1 MTQKEINFI
10 PHTPSVLKQIFSQ
23 RGISPNKRFGQ
34 NFLIDQNTLLSI
46 PNIAEL
52 NENDVVLEIGTGTGG
67 LTRLLADRSRH
78 VFTVEVDRKLF
89 EMASDILKLYKNV
102 TIINADILKTK
113 HELNPDIPSKML
125 NWLREHD
132 QSHIKVVSNL
142 PYNISTPVI
151 INLLEGNLP
160 IKLMVLMLQ
169 KEITERMAA
178 MPGTRE
184 YGILSIITQLFSEV
198 KVVKTLSPGV
208 FWPRPE
214 VYSALVKIS
223 VNKEKYEGRITDY
236 SFFKIIIHA
245 IFTSRRKTL
254 LNSLEQVKLHNMS
267 RERMKRVIEGMQL
280 DERVRGET
288 LSLDQL
294 INFSE
299 SVSNLSKQDIS
310 VVGFQHTP
318 DPS

>member
-1 MTQKEINFI
+1 MSQKEINFI
-10 PHTPSVLKQIFSQ
+10 PHTPAVLKQIFSQ

-52 NENDVVLEIGTGTGG
+52 TDDDVVLEIGTGTGG

-89 EMASDILKLYKNV
+89 EMASGILKLYKNV
-102 TIINADILKTK
+102 TLINADILKTK

-184 YGILSIITQLFSEV
+184 YGILSIITQLFSKVEV
-198 KVVKTLSPGV
+198 FKTLSPQV

-223 VNKEKYEGRITDY
+223 VNKEKYTGRITDY
-236 SFFKIIIHA
+236 PFFKKIIHA

-254 LNSLEQVKLHNMS
+254 LNSLEQVKLPNMS
-267 RERMKRVIEGMQL
+267 RERMKGVIEGMQL
-280 DERVRGET
+280 DERVRGEI

-294 INFSE
+294 INLSE
-299 SVSNLSKQDIS
+299 SVINLSKQDIS
-310 VVGFQHTP
+310 V
-318 DPS
+318 

>member
-1 MTQKEINFI
+1 MPQKEINFI
-10 PHTPSVLKQIFSQ
+10 PHTPAVLKQIFSQ

-46 PNIAEL
+46 PDIAEL
-52 NENDVVLEIGTGTGG
+52 KEDDVVLEIGTGTGG
-67 LTRLLADRSRH
+67 LTRLLAERSRH

-89 EMASDILKLYKNV
+89 EMATDILKLYKNV
-102 TIINADILKTK
+102 TLVNADILKTK

-125 NWLREHD
+125 NWLKEHD

-160 IKLMVLMLQ
+160 IKLMALMLQ

-198 KVVKTLSPGV
+198 EVVKTLSPQV
-208 FWPRPE
+208 FWPRPK
-214 VYSALVKIS
+214 VNSALVKVS
-223 VNKEKYEGRITDY
+223 VHKERYTGRIMDY
-236 SFFKIIIHA
+236 PFLKKSFTPYLHHGVRPCS
-245 IFTSRRKTL
+245 TVW
-254 LNSLEQVKLHNMS
+254 NS
-267 RERMKRVIEGMQL
+267 
-280 DERVRGET
+280 
-288 LSLDQL
+288 
-294 INFSE
+294 
-299 SVSNLSKQDIS
+299 
-310 VVGFQHTP
+310 
-318 DPS
+318 

>member
-34 NFLIDQNTLLSI
+34 NFRIDQNTLLSI

-223 VNKEKYEGRITDY
+223 VNKEKYTGRITDY
-236 SFFKIIIHA
+236 PFFKKIIHA

-254 LNSLEQVKLHNMS
+254 LNSLEQLKLPNMS
-267 RERMKRVIEGMQL
+267 RERMKRIIEGMQL
-280 DERVRGET
+280 DERVRGEI
-288 LSLDQL
+288 LRLDQL
-294 INFSE
+294 INLSE

-310 VVGFQHTP
+310 K
-318 DPS
+318 

>member
-1 MTQKEINFI
+1 MPQKEINFI
-10 PHTPSVLKQIFSQ
+10 PHTPAVLKWIFSQ

-34 NFLIDQNTLLSI
+34 NFLIDQNTLLKI
-46 PNIAEL
+46 PDIAEL

-67 LTRLLADRSRH
+67 LTRLLAEISRH

-89 EMASDILKLYKNV
+89 EIATDILKLYKNV
-102 TIINADILKTK
+102 TLVNADVLKTK

-125 NWLREHD
+125 NWLKEHE

-169 KEITERMAA
+169 KEITERMTAI
-178 MPGTRE
+178 PGTKE

-198 KVVKTLSPGV
+198 AVVKTLPPEV

-214 VYSALVKIS
+214 VYSSLVKIS
-223 VNKEKYEGRITDY
+223 VNKERYADRITDY
-236 SFFKIIIHA
+236 HLFKKIIHA

-254 LNSLEQVKLHNMS
+254 RNSLEQLKLPNIS
-267 RERMKRVIEGMQL
+267 REHLKRIIENMQL

-288 LSLDQL
+288 LNLDQL
-294 INFSE
+294 IHLSE
-299 SVSNLSKQDIS
+299 AIVNRITIL
-310 VVGFQHTP
+310 
-318 DPS
+318 

>member
-1 MTQKEINFI
+1 MPQKEIKFI
-10 PHTPSVLKQIFSQ
+10 PHTPAVLKQIFSQ

-46 PNIAEL
+46 PDIAEL
-52 NENDVVLEIGTGTGG
+52 TDDDVVLEIGTGTGG
-67 LTRLLADRSRH
+67 LTRLLADKSRH
-78 VFTVEVDRKLF
+78 VFTVEVDKKLF

-102 TIINADILKTK
+102 TIINADILRTK
-113 HELNPDIPSKML
+113 HELNPDIPSIIH

-198 KVVKTLSPGV
+198 EVVKTLSPQV
-208 FWPRPE
+208 FWPRPD
-214 VYSALVKIS
+214 VYSALVKI
-223 VNKEKYEGRITDY
+223 VVDKGKYAGKVTDY
-236 SFFKIIIHA
+236 PFFRKILYA

-254 LNSLEQVKLHNMS
+254 LNSLEQLKLPNVT
-267 RERMKRVIEGMQL
+267 REQLRKIIKSMQL
-280 DERVRGET
+280 DERVRGEI

-294 INFSE
+294 VNLSE
-299 SVSNLSKQDIS
+299 AVGNLSKQDIS
-310 VVGFQHTP
+310 E
-318 DPS
+318 

>member
-1 MTQKEINFI
+1 MSQKEIKFI
-10 PHTPSVLKQIFSQ
+10 PHPPAILKQIFSQ

-67 LTRLLADRSRH
+67 LTRLLAERSRH

-89 EMASDILKLYKNV
+89 EMATDILKLYKNV
-102 TIINADILKTK
+102 TLVNADILKTK

-125 NWLREHD
+125 NWLKEHD

-198 KVVKTLSPGV
+198 EMVKTLSPQV

-223 VNKEKYEGRITDY
+223 VNKEKYAGRITDY
-236 SFFKIIIHA
+236 FFFKKIIHA

-254 LNSLEQVKLHNMS
+254 LNSLELLKLPNVT
-267 RERMKRVIEGMQL
+267 RERMKRVIENMQL
-280 DERVRGET
+280 DERVRGEI

-294 INFSE
+294 ISLTE
-299 SVSNLSKQDIS
+299 SVCNLNKIIFTFPQRLL
-310 VVGFQHTP
+310 
-318 DPS
+318 

>member
-1 MTQKEINFI
+1 MSQKEIKFI
-10 PHTPSVLKQIFSQ
+10 PHTPAVLKQIFSQ

-52 NENDVVLEIGTGTGG
+52 REDDVVLEIGTGTGG
-67 LTRLLADRSRH
+67 LTRLLAESCRH

-89 EMASDILKLYKNV
+89 EMATDILKLYKNV
-102 TIINADILKTK
+102 TLINADILKTK
-113 HELNPDIPSKML
+113 HELNPDIPALML
-125 NWLREHD
+125 NWLKEHD
-132 QSHIKVVSNL
+132 QAHIKVVSNL

-184 YGILSIITQLFSEV
+184 YGILSVLTQLFSDVE
-198 KVVKTLSPGV
+198 VVKTLSPQV
-208 FWPRPE
+208 FWPKPN
-214 VYSALVKIS
+214 VYSAIVK
-223 VNKEKYEGRITDY
+223 VVVRKERYAGRITDY
-236 SFFKIIIHA
+236 PFFKKIIHA

-254 LNSLEQVKLHNMS
+254 LNSLERLKLSNMS
-267 RERMKRVIEGMQL
+267 RERMKRVIENMQL
-280 DERVRGET
+280 DERVRGEI

-294 INFSE
+294 INLSE
-299 SVSNLSKQDIS
+299 AVSNLSKQDIS
-310 VVGFQHTP
+310 V
-318 DPS
+318 